1 MSSQVKL
8 GLVVCRPREDGQ
20 RINSDEN
27 KMRDELMRII
37 SSLTSIVQFPT
48 MSTNNFL
55 IVLIEGEE

>member
-1 MSSQVKL
+1 MFRL
-8 GLVVCRPREDGQ
+8 REDGQ
-20 RINSDEN
+20 RINSDED

-55 IVLIEGEE
+55 IVLIEGEELKM